1 MRTSVSGCNAA
12 SMRDFTFDQ
21 SSPPNPI
28 LLPIA
33 IIAIG
38 TASAWLSSAFTFWV
52 FSLYR
57 LLLR

>member
-1 MRTSVSGCNAA
+1 
-12 SMRDFTFDQ
+12 MRDFTFDQ